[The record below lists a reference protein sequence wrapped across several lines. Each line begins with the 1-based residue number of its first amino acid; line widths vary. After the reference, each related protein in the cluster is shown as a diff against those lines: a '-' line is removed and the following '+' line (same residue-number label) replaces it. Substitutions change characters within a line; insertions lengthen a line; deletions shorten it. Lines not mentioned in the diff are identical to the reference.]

1 MHADHDK
8 SFVLIL
14 SPDLGER
21 TSLPMPRQ
29 LPLTTICETV
39 QYGEYA
45 PLVPRA
51 IVGFKAIGHQAV
63 PRYTEIDVAR

>member
-1 MHADHDK
+1 
-8 SFVLIL
+8 
-14 SPDLGER
+14 
-21 TSLPMPRQ
+21 MPRQ